1 MQVITKYTI
10 RFAQRTEDLMAAA
23 AACNKALNDVGE
35 TFSREAA
42 EDQIFSCR
50 ESLRSG
56 LWIEAKEFEV
66 WEAWLDGAR
75 SEAETFLVP
84 VGGVHDVAA
93 MGASALGV
101 DVSQEL
107 NVARA

>member
-1 MQVITKYTI
+1 MKTITRYTI
-10 RFAQRTEDLMAAA
+10 RHTQRTEDLMAAA
-23 AACNKALNDVGE
+23 AACNKSLNDAGE

-42 EDQIFSCR
+42 EDQISSCR

-56 LWIEAKEFEV
+56 LWIEEEEFEV
-66 WEAWLDGAR
+66 WKAWIDGAK
-75 SEAETFLVP
+75 SDAETFLVP

-101 DVSQEL
+101 DVSEAL
-107 NVARA
+107 NVART